1 MTPAATKRGL
11 HSPSRQIPQEDT
23 VDARPDIDPVAET
36 VDEGDKETGKSKLGM
51 PKTDHRTPHG
61 AEESL
66 ITNCRIGEKNT
77 AQSASSI
84 GYSTTGGWHSGWV

>member
-1 MTPAATKRGL
+1 MDPRCREARITLPQPPDSPRG
-11 HSPSRQIPQEDT
+11 HNR
-23 VDARPDIDPVAET
+23 RPDIDPVAET
-36 VDEGDKETGKSKLGM
+36 VDEGDKESGKSKLEM
-51 PKTDHRTPHG
+51 PKTEYRPPHG

-66 ITNCRIGEKNT
+66 ITNCRIRQKNT